1 MTQSIVRVHLA
12 FPCPFPAFSHWLT
25 LEELRTF
32 ERITAPQRRHDWLAG
47 RRAAKELIRCY
58 LLETVGLELPP
69 SQIRILNDAHG
80 APYADLPSWPPSLKG
95 RGSSPPRVGEG
106 LGERFCISIAHSAG
120 HGLAGLAPHGSIGVD
135 LQRIRPVRSDLAE
148 RVLTDHERTQFVHYF
163 VKRESEGLLV
173 FWALKEAAIKAQRTR
188 PAPAL
193 REIAVRL
200 TEPGHA
206 EISLRTQRL
215 KAQWGQWGE
224 FIWAWAFF

>member
-12 FPCPFPAFSHWLT
+12 FPCPFPASSRWLT
-25 LEELRTF
+25 LEELRIY

-47 RRAAKELIRCY
+47 RRAAKELIRKY
-58 LLETVGLELPP
+58 FHEQTGQELAL
-69 SQIRILNDAHG
+69 SQIEILNDVNG
-80 APYADLPSWPPSLKG
+80 APYADLPSWPPS
-95 RGSSPPRVGEG
+95 RVGEG

-148 RVLTDHERTQFVHYF
+148 RVLTDHERVQLAHGFTEQ
-163 VKRESEGLLV
+163 ESEGLLV
-173 FWALKEAAIKAQRTR
+173 FWALKEATIKAQRTR

-206 EISLRTQRL
+206 EISVRTQRL
-215 KAQWGQWGE
+215 KAQWGRWRE
-224 FIWAWAFF
+224 FVWAWALG